1 MLDVVALLAL
11 FLDVLVTTT
20 EYLVFCGHNKCVVP
34 CHGAQQWDLFR
45 ARVTLGQRL
54 VLVLAVAGLQPARQL
69 SWCARVDM
77 VHGATTG
84 GA

>member
-1 MLDVVALLAL
+1 MQGVTSSLTRVTL
-11 FLDVLVTTT
+11 VLVA
-20 EYLVFCGHNKCVVP
+20 
-34 CHGAQQWDLFR
+34 AQQWDLFR